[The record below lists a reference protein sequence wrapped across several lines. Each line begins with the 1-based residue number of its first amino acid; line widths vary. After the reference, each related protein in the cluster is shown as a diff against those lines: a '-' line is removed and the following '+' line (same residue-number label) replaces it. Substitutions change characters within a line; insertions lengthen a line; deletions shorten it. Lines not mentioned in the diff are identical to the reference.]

1 MMFWTTKGFAAG
13 LSAALLVAFA
23 PARVEAAWPERPVRI
38 VVPFA
43 AGGNTDVIARL
54 AGEHLSKALGQQFVI
69 ENRPGAGGVP
79 AAEAVARAEPD
90 GYTLMI
96 AATPQ
101 LVIAPALQKVGFD
114 STKDFTPI
122 KNVGTNP
129 FVMVVHQSVPAKD
142 LAELIAYGGTNKGKL
157 SYASAGPGSIS
168 HLASAMLFHRAGIE
182 ATHVPYRGNAP
193 ALNDVIAGHVSLIF
207 ANLSEALAH
216 AANPNVRLLA
226 VSSKAR
232 ISQLPAVPTV
242 AESGFAD
249 FEAITWNG
257 LIGPKG
263 VPAEIVRQIEGS
275 LAQHL
280 TTPAV
285 GEKLRQLGVEP
296 DLGTSSDYAERIR
309 RELPV
314 WAEAVKAAGLSP
326 KQEP

>member
-1 MMFWTTKGFAAG
+1 MTFNALKTFAAR
-13 LSAALLVAFA
+13 LSAALLVALTPTA
-23 PARVEAAWPERPVRI
+23 VEAAWPERPVRI
-38 VVPFA
+38 IVPFA
-43 AGGNTDVIARL
+43 AGGNTDVIARIV
-54 AGEHLSKALGQQFVI
+54 GEHLSKALGQQFVI

-114 STKDFTPI
+114 STKDFTPV

-129 FVMVVHQSVPAKD
+129 FVMVVHQSVPAKS
-142 LAELIAYGGTNKGKL
+142 LSELIAYGRANKGKL
-157 SYASAGPGSIS
+157 SYASAGAGSIS
-168 HLASAMLFHRAGIE
+168 HLASAMLFHRADVE

-193 ALNDVIAGHVSLIF
+193 ALNDVIAGHVNLMF

-216 AANPNVRLLA
+216 AANPNVRLFA
-226 VSSKAR
+226 VTSKTKLP
-232 ISQLPAVPTV
+232 QLPDIPTL

-263 VPAEIVRQIEGS
+263 LPVDVVRQIETS
-275 LAQHL
+275 LTQHL
-280 TTPAV
+280 ATPAV

-296 DLGTSSDYAERIR
+296 DLGTSADYAERIR

-314 WAEAVKAAGLSP
+314 WAEAVKAAGL

>member
-1 MMFWTTKGFAAG
+1 MMSLCTVKSLAAV
-13 LSAALLVAFA
+13 LSTALLVALT
-23 PARVEAAWPERPVRI
+23 PADVNAAWPERPVRI

-43 AGGNTDVIARL
+43 AGGNTDVIARM
-54 AGEHLSKALGQQFVI
+54 AGEHLSKALGQQFII

-142 LAELIAYGGTNKGKL
+142 LSELIAYGRANKGKL
-157 SYASAGPGSIS
+157 SYASAGAGSIS
-168 HLASAMLFHRAGIE
+168 HLASAMLFNRAGID

-207 ANLSEALAH
+207 ANLSEALAQ
-216 AANPNVRLLA
+216 AGNPNVRLLA
-226 VSSKAR
+226 VTSKNR
-232 ISQLPAVPTV
+232 IGQLPAVPTV
-242 AESGFAD
+242 GEKGFAD

-263 VPAEIVRQIEGS
+263 LPADIVRQIESS

-280 TTPAV
+280 ATPAV

-296 DLGTSSDYAERIR
+296 DLGTSADYAERIR

-314 WAEAVKAAGLSP
+314 WAEAVKAAGL

>member
-1 MMFWTTKGFAAG
+1 MTFRAAQHFAAG
-13 LSAALLVAFA
+13 LSAVLLFTLA
-23 PARVEAAWPERPVRI
+23 PAAVEAAWPERPVRI

-43 AGGNTDVIARL
+43 AGGNTDVIARM

-79 AAEAVARAEPD
+79 AAESVARAEPD

-142 LAELIAYGGTNKGKL
+142 LAELIAYGRANKGKL

-193 ALNDVIAGHVSLIF
+193 ALNDVIAGHVSLMF
-207 ANLSEALAH
+207 ANLSEALAQ
-216 AANPNVRLLA
+216 AGNPNIRLFA
-226 VSSKAR
+226 VTSKAR
-232 ISQLPAVPTV
+232 INQLPAVPTV

-263 VPAEIVRQIEGS
+263 LPAEIVKQIESS

-280 TTPAV
+280 ATPAV
-285 GEKLRQLGVEP
+285 ADKLRQLGVEP
-296 DLGTSSDYAERIR
+296 DLGTSADYAERIR
-309 RELPV
+309 GELPT
-314 WAEAVKAAGLSP
+314 WAEDVKGAGL